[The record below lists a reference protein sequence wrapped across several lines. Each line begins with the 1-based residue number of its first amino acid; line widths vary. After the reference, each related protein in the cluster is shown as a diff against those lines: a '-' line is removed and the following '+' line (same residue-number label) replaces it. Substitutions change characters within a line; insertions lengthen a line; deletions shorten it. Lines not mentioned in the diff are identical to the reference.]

1 MSALRINRNDPESLR
16 SLAAALGSL
25 VNKDFGTVRLSAVK
39 DGRDG
44 MGVTWCHWLNGE
56 GF

>member
-39 DGRDG
+39 DGMG
-44 MGVTWCHWLNGE
+44 WVSHGVTG
-56 GF
+56 